1 MGILLTL
8 VMSPDIFI
16 SVPDGLIEKE
26 PDAFHTGESASTSLP
41 PP

>member
-8 VMSPDIFI
+8 MMSPDIFI
-16 SVPDGLIEKE
+16 SLPDGLKEAE
-26 PDAFHTGESASTSLP
+26 PDAFHAGKSASTSFP